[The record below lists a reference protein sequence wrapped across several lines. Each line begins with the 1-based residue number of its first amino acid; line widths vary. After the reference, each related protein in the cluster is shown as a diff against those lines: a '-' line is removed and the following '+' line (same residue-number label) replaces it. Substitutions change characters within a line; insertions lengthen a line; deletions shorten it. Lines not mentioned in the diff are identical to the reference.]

1 MIIIMIMIIINI
13 YNISVVLFLFNAML
27 CYAMLC
33 LPGQV
38 RSSQVKY
45 GLKMWERGTCMVTV
59 VVVEIGGRGRRIHAM
74 NVSKEQIEIEID
86 IEIDEGGHK
95 LLLYPY
101 YSIIEWK
108 VLLNFFIIIIII
120 YTNIFTIK
128 QT

>member
-1 MIIIMIMIIINI
+1 MTIIMIIIIITIIIIVIIINI

-38 RSSQVKY
+38 RSDQIKY

-74 NVSKEQIEIEID
+74 NVSKEQIEIEIEVD
-86 IEIDEGGHK
+86 IDIDGGGHK
-95 LLLYPY
+95 LLVSLLQY
-101 YSIIEWK
+101 YRMKSI
-108 VLLNFFIIIIII
+108 LLN
-120 YTNIFTIK
+120 
-128 QT
+128 